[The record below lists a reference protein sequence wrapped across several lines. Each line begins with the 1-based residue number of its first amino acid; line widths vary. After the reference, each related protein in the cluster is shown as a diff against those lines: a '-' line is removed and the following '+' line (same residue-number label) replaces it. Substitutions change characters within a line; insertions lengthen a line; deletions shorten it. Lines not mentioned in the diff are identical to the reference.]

1 MSKVKTK
8 TGENVITFDAFYQYI
23 WARNYGDTDVY
34 ISNHSDIVAG
44 DDDVALLPVGEAV
57 RLTVN
62 GKTLY
67 VLGSTTLEVHAQ
79 NFSDSPFAWN
89 EAGEGGGSDV
99 SVVSLSV
106 DENGTYTAPS
116 GTAYTPVT
124 VNVPTGAEI
133 ITRSDWNALTTA
145 QKQAKG
151 LVAIQDANTGFKR
164 GEFVNGADYIP
175 TGYYI
180 PYSNEAD
187 VICEAY
193 YDNYGVASTR
203 WGNGS
208 TPMVFT
214 VNPVTDSQDE
224 AIYLQG
230 KSGVW
235 GSIDTGAVNSTF
247 TAYCVAKVISGD
259 RLMCAVAER
268 TSGNAVLFSNPSSV
282 RANIWV
288 TEQDTGV
295 NALTDYV
302 AAAMN
307 SSGQFVI
314 YKPSIDDVYTV
325 KLNPSSTG
333 QYVVFGRS
341 DLNASSQFAEPTDVK
356 VKYAAVCDVVES
368 VETMTDN
375 VKSLFAQFVGE

>member
-1 MSKVKTK
+1 MFTPRLCDGVYLEYK
-8 TGENVITFDAFYQYI
+8 
-23 WARNYGDTDVY
+23 RGDIMNIIAD
-34 ISNHSDIVAG
+34 SLSMMM
-44 DDDVALLPVGEAV
+44 E
-57 RLTVN
+57 
-62 GKTLY
+62 
-67 VLGSTTLEVHAQ
+67 
-79 NFSDSPFAWN
+79 SDS
-89 EAGEGGGSDV
+89 S
-99 SVVSLSV
+99 
-106 DENGTYTAPS
+106 S
-116 GTAYTPVT
+116 GV
-124 VNVPTGAEI
+124 EI
-133 ITRSDWNALTTA
+133 IPRTTWNSMTTA
-145 QKQAKG
+145 QKQTKG

-180 PYSNEAD
+180 PYSNEAN

-193 YDNYGVASTR
+193 YNNYDVTSTR

-214 VNPVTDSQDE
+214 ANPTIDSQEE

-230 KSGVW
+230 KTSGVW
-235 GSIDTGAVNSTF
+235 GSIDTGAVNNPF
-247 TAYCVAKVISGD
+247 TAYCVAKAISGD
-259 RLMCAVAER
+259 RLMCAVAAR
-268 TSGNAVLFSNPSSV
+268 TSGNAVLFNNPSSV
-282 RANIWV
+282 KANIWV

-302 AAAMN
+302 ACAMN

-341 DLNASSQFAEPTDVK
+341 DLNTSVQFAEPTDVK
-356 VKYAAVCDVVES
+356 VRYAAVCDVAES